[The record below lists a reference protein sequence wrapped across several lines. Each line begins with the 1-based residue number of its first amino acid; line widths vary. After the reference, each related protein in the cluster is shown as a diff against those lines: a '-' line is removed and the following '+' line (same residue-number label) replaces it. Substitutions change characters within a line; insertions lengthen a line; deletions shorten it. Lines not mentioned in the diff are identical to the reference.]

1 MAEKLKTYTSPK
13 GAASYPWLNR
23 PDTKFNPAG
32 TYTTRLII
40 PALEAQEFASFLDEQ
55 FAEATT
61 VATQEAYKV
70 ALVKTPNLPFAKFQE
85 KVKLNDK
92 PYKYV
97 TDDTGEETG
106 DIIVNFKSNASF
118 VDKKTGKVVPLP
130 IRLFDSTG
138 AATKVIIGGGSTI
151 KLAFQVVPYAMAQG
165 MGISLRIQAVQVL
178 SVNTFGG
185 STGDSFGFGKEE
197 GFKNNEDNEFTE
209 EAEEDEEVTEPSD
222 EDPDF

>member
-40 PALEAQEFASFLDEQ
+40 PALEAQEFITFLDTQ
-55 FAEATT
+55 FEEAT
-61 VATQEAYKV
+61 ANSIQEAYKV
-70 ALVKTPNLPFAKFQE
+70 ALVKAPKLSFETFKAKA
-85 KVKLNDK
+85 KLNDK
-92 PYKYV
+92 PYKFV

-118 VDKKTGKVVPLP
+118 TDKKTGKLVQLP
-130 IRLFDSTG
+130 VRLFDSVG
-138 AATKVIIGGGSTI
+138 APTKVIIGGGSTI
-151 KLAFQVVPYAMAQG
+151 KVAFQVVPYAMAQG

-178 SVNTFGG
+178 AVNTFGG
-185 STGDSFGFGKEE
+185 STGDAFGFGQEE

-209 EAEEDEEVTEPSD
+209 EAEEPEASEPSD